1 MLAVPSVF
9 STVRRSTKNREC
21 TMSPLE
27 HVRSYLQGETPLN
40 AFYDAVLRDKDLQ
53 AYLEQDVNLPRHIE
67 EDTLFLYVIKQ
78 EPDSIPA
85 DLNIKDALARFLAE
99 LGVEAGV
106 DQSSMRNYELILDA
120 TPSWLVLPDQYA
132 TGLIDRLPQD
142 CSRAARIKLAK
153 EQIARD
159 FRYLKRPPKWLQT
172 AMWPCENGRPLM
184 FVGQMDV
191 GDLMHDDA
199 RLYVFFNAEGKAFH
213 TLLQAC

>member
-1 MLAVPSVF
+1 
-9 STVRRSTKNREC
+9 
-21 TMSPLE
+21 MSPLE
-27 HVRSYLQGETPLN
+27 QVRSYLQGETPLKV
-40 AFYDAVLRDKDLQ
+40 FYDAVSRDKDLQ
-53 AYLEQDVNLPRHIE
+53 AYLEQEVPLPRYIE

-78 EPDSIPA
+78 EPGSVAA
-85 DLNIKDALARFLAE
+85 DLNIKDALARFLVE

-106 DQSSMRNYELILDA
+106 DQSSMRSYESILDA
-120 TPSWLVLPDQYA
+120 TPSWLVLPDHYA
-132 TGLIDRLPQD
+132 TGLINQLPQD

-199 RLYVFFNAEGKAFH
+199 QLYVFFDPEVKAFH
-213 TLLQAC
+213 TLLQVC